1 MDIPTSKSVDCTVSD
16 GTKKIPTGR
25 IPTKR
30 MKGMS
35 DKVFTHKT
43 AENAR
48 PGDKP
53 YKLSTGR
60 GFYLLVMPTGGK
72 LWRYDYRLNGKR
84 KTAALGSF
92 PDVSLKEATEKVAE
106 YRRLIHAGIDP
117 VAEKRRVK
125 ESEEQQAAE
134 QARTFEAVA
143 REWFEKRA
151 SGKAERYRKQI
162 LARLENQLFPALGD
176 RPFSELEAQD
186 FLDALR
192 PVEERGA
199 VDMAHR
205 LGQLLNQIGKYARVA
220 GYVRHNEAADIR
232 EALKAREERKHRAA
246 ITDPHEIG
254 HLLRAIDAYPGD
266 LSIQYALKILPYV
279 FVRSGELRCAEWE
292 EVDFDKAMW
301 IIPACRMKMRTP
313 HIVPLARQVMKLFEE
328 LRQWTGDG
336 RLVFPSPFSASQPVT
351 DVGLLNG
358 LRRLGYGRDEMCIHG
373 FRGMASTLL
382 NEQGYR
388 PDVIEAQLAHGE
400 RNAVRAAY
408 NHAQYL
414 PERTAMMQEW
424 ADYLDELRA
433 GA

>member
-1 MDIPTSKSVDCTVSD
+1 
-16 GTKKIPTGR
+16 
-25 IPTKR
+25 
-30 MKGMS
+30 MS
-35 DKVFTHKT
+35 DKAFTHKT
-43 AENAR
+43 AENAK

-72 LWRYDYRLNGKR
+72 LWRYDYRFDGKR

-92 PDVSLKEATEKVAE
+92 PDVSLKEAAEKQASC
-106 YRRLIHAGIDP
+106 RKLIEQGIDP
-117 VAEKRRVK
+117 VAEKNRVK
-125 ESEEQQAAE
+125 VHEKQQAAE
-134 QARTFEAVA
+134 RARTFETVA

-151 SGKAERYRKQI
+151 AGKAERYRKQI
-162 LARLENQLFPALGD
+162 FSRLENQLFPALGD

-205 LGQLLNQIGKYARVA
+205 LAQLINQIGKYAKVA

-232 EALKAREERKHRAA
+232 EALKSRGERKHRAA

-254 HLLRAIDAYPGD
+254 NLLRAIETYPGD
-266 LSIQYALKILPYV
+266 ISIRYALKILPHV
-279 FVRSGELRCAEWE
+279 FVRSGELRGARWE
-292 EVDFDKAMW
+292 EIDTGKAEW
-301 IIPACRMKMRTP
+301 IIPASRMKMRTP
-313 HIVPLARQVMKLFEE
+313 HIVPLAWQVVKLFEE
-328 LRQWTGDG
+328 LREWTGNG

-358 LRRLGYGRDEMCIHG
+358 LRRMGYGREEMCIHG

-414 PERTAMMQEW
+414 PERKAMMQAW

>member
-1 MDIPTSKSVDCTVSD
+1 
-16 GTKKIPTGR
+16 
-25 IPTKR
+25 
-30 MKGMS
+30 MS
-35 DKVFTHKT
+35 DKAFTHKT
-43 AENAR
+43 AENAK

-72 LWRYDYRLNGKR
+72 LWRYDYRLDGKR

-92 PDVSLKEATEKVAE
+92 PDVSLKEATEKVAA
-106 YRRLIHAGIDP
+106 YRRLIHAGKDP
-117 VAEKRRVK
+117 IAEKKRVK
-125 ESEEQQAAE
+125 VQKEQQAAE
-134 QARTFEAVA
+134 QARSFEAVA

-151 SGKAERYRKQI
+151 EDKSDRYRKQ
-162 LARLENQLFPALGD
+162 LWNRLENQLFPALGD

-205 LGQLLNQIGKYARVA
+205 LAQLVNQVGKYAKVA
-220 GYVRHNEAADIR
+220 GYVKHNEAADIR
-232 EALKAREERKHRAA
+232 EALKTRGERKHRAA
-246 ITDPHEIG
+246 IISPPEIG
-254 HLLRAIDAYPGD
+254 NLLRAIETYPGD
-266 LSIQYALKILPYV
+266 LSIRYALKILPYV
-279 FVRSGELRCAEWE
+279 FVRSGELRCAEWGE
-292 EVDFDKAMW
+292 LDFDKAVW
-301 IIPACRMKMRTP
+301 VIPARRMKMKKP

-328 LRQWTGDG
+328 LRQWTGNG
-336 RLVFPSPFSASQPVT
+336 PLIFPSPFSASKPIT
-351 DVGLLNG
+351 DVGLLNA
-358 LRRLGYGRDEMCIHG
+358 LRRLGYGRDEMSIHG
-373 FRGMASTLL
+373 FRGVASTLL

-424 ADYLDELRA
+424 AAWLDRLR
-433 GA
+433 GGE